1 MGVRSRRRQRKIKMV
16 VFLYTMEKGREC
28 RERERYKGDLTK
40 STPFRAIA
48 KKLIVPC
55 ILHSAAT

>member
-28 RERERYKGDLTK
+28 RERERDTK
-40 STPFRAIA
+40 ET
-48 KKLIVPC
+48 
-55 ILHSAAT
+55 